1 MTDKPKSTG
10 VVSAVQLLLITLL
23 FLTQIADLWTTSLVG
38 VEREGNVLMAGLW
51 SMAGY
56 PALVVLKLGTA
67 IVLTALY
74 RLVLRHIPQ
83 YEIFYKVGL
92 AAGVV
97 AMIGVVTMNIIVL

>member
-38 VEREGNVLMAGLW
+38 VEREGNVLMAELW
-51 SMAGY
+51 SMTGY